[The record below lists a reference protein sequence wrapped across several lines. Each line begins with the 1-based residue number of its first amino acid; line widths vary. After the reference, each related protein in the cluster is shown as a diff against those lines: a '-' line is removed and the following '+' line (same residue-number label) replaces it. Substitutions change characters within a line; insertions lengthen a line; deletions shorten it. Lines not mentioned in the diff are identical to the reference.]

1 MSLSVDQ
8 SCMTDSSSNTSNFLS
23 EHSLF
28 EVHLRSQAKS
38 NQLHMTRSTRFA
50 FFLLVLTIFPLTAN
64 AQNAAKTDS
73 LKIQEKFNFT
83 LTDVKGNDVKFSD
96 FLGKGPLLVSF
107 WALWCEPCKQ
117 EMKAFRGLVDKFKS
131 QGVAMVAINTDQVR
145 SLAKVRAYVTTQ
157 KIDFPILTDPDGSVG
172 RDIFSL
178 ESLPYSLILMP
189 DGTVYKR
196 HMGYTAGDEQTTEKE
211 ITELV
216 DQLSHKK

>member
-1 MSLSVDQ
+1 
-8 SCMTDSSSNTSNFLS
+8 
-23 EHSLF
+23 
-28 EVHLRSQAKS
+28 
-38 NQLHMTRSTRFA
+38 MTRSTQFA
-50 FFLLVLTIFPLTAN
+50 LFFAVLTFVPLVAN
-64 AQNAAKTDS
+64 AQNSVKTDTV
-73 LKIQEKFNFT
+73 KIQEKLNFT

-96 FLGKGPLLVSF
+96 YLGRGPLLVNF

-117 EMKAFRGLVDKFKS
+117 EMKAFKALTDKFKS

-157 KIDFPILTDPDGSVG
+157 KIDFPILTDPDGSVA
-172 RDIFSL
+172 RDIFSM

-196 HMGYTAGDEQTTEKE
+196 HIGYTAGDEQTTEKE